1 MNGIK
6 LLLGILLIGFASCD
20 VSRTLLVNG
29 ERSCRVESECGT
41 IELSGATFPDRIML
55 NLDGNFRICPD
66 SAKICKMGLHLSRH
80 NYRVM
85 VYDRVNKTFVE
96 CLEETAIGQHP
107 IRKR

>member
-6 LLLGILLIGFASCD
+6 LLLGILLIGLASCD

-55 NLDGNFRICPD
+55 NLDGYYMPGL
-66 SAKICKMGLHLSRH
+66 CKDLQDGIAFESSEL
-80 NYRVM
+80 
-85 VYDRVNKTFVE
+85 
-96 CLEETAIGQHP
+96 
-107 IRKR
+107 